1 MNKIKQTLKFFFAR
15 LARDITADK
24 LMSMQTHLPDRMLS
38 LVFLKG

>member
-24 LMSMQTHLPDRMLS
+24 FTVHANALA
-38 LVFLKG
+38 